1 MIYAIAGFIAGV
13 FVGVLYAPAKGWV
26 ASALKAYAEWRDRT

>member
-1 MIYAIAGFIAGV
+1 MFGIICGFVAGV

-26 ASALKAYAEWRDRT
+26 SSALKAYTQWRDRT